1 MHCSVCSTSNSMIC
15 LLDSQIL
22 GDGFN
27 QLLKKMQLRCPE
39 NLFEEVIVKRQIT
52 INVPI
57 SFF

>member
-1 MHCSVCSTSNSMIC
+1 MIC

-39 NLFEEVIVKRQIT
+39 NLLEKVIIKKQIT
-52 INVPI
+52 INITV